1 MTAAPDGP
9 LTAHGGPPAAHGG
22 PPAAH
27 DGPPAAHAGPL
38 TAHDGLPAAHA
49 GSPAA
54 HAGSLTARDRPGPVP
69 RTAPETALSV
79 RQVLT
84 LERVLA
90 GEPEVVAGAD
100 RLDRPVRWVHVAEAA
115 DVGVMLSGGE
125 MVLTTGVLLAGD
137 EEKQAEY
144 IRSLHRADAAAVV
157 LGLGRAF
164 PAPPDVM
171 RRAAERCGLPLVVL
185 HRPFPFAELTEEVQ
199 SRLVRQKFASVSLSE
214 AVRTA
219 LTALITAGAPLQ
231 ALLDEIA
238 RHSAC
243 PVVVT
248 NLAHRVLAT
257 AGERSAVDDVLR
269 DWERIA
275 RQAGGSEG
283 DGWIRAGLGGRGEIW
298 GRLVLCG
305 HRGDAATG
313 RLLADRAAEAL
324 VLHRML
330 GGHGGGT
337 WEEQSAQSLLTDLVG
352 EAVPARQLL
361 PRARAAGLP
370 VNRRTFV
377 PLVARGAEPAGLDRL
392 LRLLG
397 LPGLVAELSDGLTAI
412 LLSLPRDQDAD
423 ALTAHFAARL
433 HREAA
438 RPGPVAGPD
447 TGTGAPPPP
456 GHGPDPGAAR
466 ARAGGTSGRVRAVVA
481 AAAARTDW
489 DEVPAGLREARHVA
503 DAVADSATAR
513 DLPAVVRLGDV
524 HLRGLM
530 RLLRDDP
537 RVQSF
542 AERELDGLLC
552 EATATGT
559 AHDLLDV
566 LRTYLA
572 TGRNKSRT
580 ARLHHVS
587 RPALYR
593 RLEAIQGRLG
603 VDLDDFEQAASV
615 HIALLAHDAQQ
626 R

>member
-1 MTAAPDGP
+1 MT
-9 LTAHGGPPAAHGG
+9 TA
-22 PPAAH
+22 
-27 DGPPAAHAGPL
+27 
-38 TAHDGLPAAHA
+38 TAWEP
-49 GSPAA
+49 
-54 HAGSLTARDRPGPVP
+54 
-69 RTAPETALSV
+69 ALSV
-79 RQVLT
+79 RQVLA
-84 LERVLA
+84 LDRVLA
-90 GEPEVVAGAD
+90 GEPEVVAGAGH
-100 RLDRPVRWVHVAEAA
+100 LDRAVRWVHVAEAA

-125 MVLTTGVLLAGD
+125 MVLTTGVLLAGNPD
-137 EEKQAEY
+137 AQAEY
-144 IRSLHRADAAAVV
+144 IRSLHRAEAAAVV

-171 RRAAERCGLPLVVL
+171 RRAAERCGLPMVVL

-199 SRLVRQKFASVSLSE
+199 SRLVRSKFAAVSLSE
-214 AVRTA
+214 AVRTT
-219 LTALITAGAPLQ
+219 LTGLITSGAPLQ
-231 ALLDEIA
+231 RMLDEIA
-238 RHSAC
+238 GHAAC

-275 RQAGGSEG
+275 RQAGGTEG
-283 DGWIRAGLGGRGEIW
+283 DGWVRAELGGRGERW
-298 GRLVLCG
+298 GRIVLCG
-305 HRGDAATG
+305 YRGDAATG

-330 GGHGGGT
+330 GGSAHT
-337 WEEQSAQSLLTDLVG
+337 WEEESAQSLLIDLVSG
-352 EAVPARQLL
+352 VVPARQLL

-377 PLVARGAEPAGLDRL
+377 PLVVRDGDPAQLDRV

-397 LPGLVAELSDGLTAI
+397 LPGLVAELADGSTAV
-412 LLSLPRDQDAD
+412 LLSLARDQDAE
-423 ALTAHFAARL
+423 ALAAHFAVRL
-433 HREAA
+433 RHE
-438 RPGPVAGPD
+438 
-447 TGTGAPPPP
+447 
-456 GHGPDPGAAR
+456 
-466 ARAGGTSGRVRAVVA
+466 SGVRTTVA
-481 AAAARTDW
+481 AAPPRTAW
-489 DEVPAGLREARHVA
+489 DDVPGGLREALHVA
-503 DAVADSATAR
+503 EAAADT
-513 DLPAVVRLGDV
+513 PADQDQPVLVRLRDV
-524 HLRGLM
+524 HLRGLI

-537 RVQSF
+537 HVQSF

-552 EATATGT
+552 GADAEPE
-559 AHDLLDV
+559 LLPV

-580 ARLHHVS
+580 AQLHHVS

-593 RLEAIQGRLG
+593 RLEAIEGRLG

>member
-1 MTAAPDGP
+1 MTTTFGTLEP
-9 LTAHGGPPAAHGG
+9 
-22 PPAAH
+22 
-27 DGPPAAHAGPL
+27 
-38 TAHDGLPAAHA
+38 
-49 GSPAA
+49 
-54 HAGSLTARDRPGPVP
+54 
-69 RTAPETALSV
+69 ALSV
-79 RQVLT
+79 RQVLN

-90 GEPEVVAGAD
+90 GEPEVVAGAAQ
-100 RLDRPVRWVHVAEAA
+100 LDRPVRWVHVAEAP
-115 DVGVMLSGGE
+115 DVGVMLTGGE

-144 IRSLHRADAAAVV
+144 IRSLHRAEAAAVV

-171 RRAAERCGLPLVVL
+171 RRAAERCGLPMIVL

-199 SRLVRQKFASVSLSE
+199 ARLVRRKFAAVSLSE
-214 AVRTA
+214 SVRTA
-219 LTALITAGAPLQ
+219 LTGLITAGAPLQ
-231 ALLDEIA
+231 RLLDEIA
-238 RHSAC
+238 QHSAC

-257 AGERSAVDDVLR
+257 AGERPAVDDVLR

-283 DGWIRAGLGGRGEIW
+283 DGWIRAELAGRGERW
-298 GRLVLCG
+298 GQIMLCG
-305 HRGDAATG
+305 HRGDTATG

-330 GGHGGGT
+330 GGNSAHT
-337 WEEQSAQSLLTDLVG
+337 WEEQSAQSLLTDLVSG
-352 EAVPARQLL
+352 VVPARQLL

-377 PLVARGAEPAGLDRL
+377 PLVVRHGEPAQLDRV
-392 LRLLG
+392 LRMLG
-397 LPGLVAELSDGLTAI
+397 LSGLVAELADEATAV
-412 LLSLPRDQDAD
+412 LLSLARDQDAA

-433 HREAA
+433 RTE
-438 RPGPVAGPD
+438 
-447 TGTGAPPPP
+447 
-456 GHGPDPGAAR
+456 
-466 ARAGGTSGRVRAVVA
+466 SGSLKAVVA
-481 AAAARTDW
+481 AADPRIAW
-489 DEVPAGLREARHVA
+489 DDVPAGLREAQHVA
-503 DAVADSATAR
+503 DAVADSSAAL
-513 DLPAVVRLGDV
+513 DLPAVVRLRDV
-524 HLRGLM
+524 HLRGLI

-537 RVQSF
+537 HVQSF

-552 EATATGT
+552 AADE
-559 AHDLLDV
+559 DLLSV

-580 ARLHHVS
+580 AQLHHVS

-626 R
+626 G

>member
-1 MTAAPDGP
+1 MTTTLHIWERQEP
-9 LTAHGGPPAAHGG
+9 T
-22 PPAAH
+22 
-27 DGPPAAHAGPL
+27 
-38 TAHDGLPAAHA
+38 
-49 GSPAA
+49 
-54 HAGSLTARDRPGPVP
+54 
-69 RTAPETALSV
+69 LSV

-84 LERVLA
+84 MERVLA
-90 GEPEVVAGAD
+90 GEPEVVAGASQ
-100 RLDRPVRWVHVAEAA
+100 LDRPVRWVHVAEAP

-137 EEKQAEY
+137 EGAQAEY
-144 IRSLHRADAAAVV
+144 VQSLHRAEAAALV

-164 PAPPDVM
+164 PSPPDVM
-171 RRAAERCGLPLVVL
+171 RRAAERCGLPMVVL

-199 SRLVRQKFASVSLSE
+199 SRLVRRKFAAVSLSE
-214 AVRTA
+214 SVRTA
-219 LTALITAGAPLQ
+219 LTGLITAGAPLQ
-231 ALLDEIA
+231 RLLDEVA
-238 RHSAC
+238 QHSAC

-283 DGWIRAGLGGRGEIW
+283 DGWIRAELGGRGERW
-298 GRLVLCG
+298 GQIMLCG
-305 HRGDAATG
+305 HRGDTATG

-330 GGHGGGT
+330 GGTSAHT
-337 WEEQSAQSLLTDLVG
+337 WEEQSAQGLLTDLVSG
-352 EAVPARQLL
+352 VVPARQLL

-377 PLVARGAEPAGLDRL
+377 PLVVRDGETDRLDRV
-392 LRLLG
+392 LRMLG
-397 LPGLVAELSDGLTAI
+397 LSGLVAELADGATAV
-412 LLSLPRDQDAD
+412 LLSLARDQDAP

-433 HREAA
+433 RSESGS
-438 RPGPVAGPD
+438 PG
-447 TGTGAPPPP
+447 T
-456 GHGPDPGAAR
+456 
-466 ARAGGTSGRVRAVVA
+466 VVA
-481 AAAARTDW
+481 AADPRTAW
-489 DEVPAGLREARHVA
+489 DDVPAGLREAQHVA
-503 DAVADSATAR
+503 DAVADSSAAL
-513 DLPAVVRLGDV
+513 DLPAVVRLKDV
-524 HLRGLM
+524 HLRGLI

-537 RVQSF
+537 YVQAF

-552 EATATGT
+552 GAGE
-559 AHDLLDV
+559 DLLAV

-580 ARLHHVS
+580 AQLHHVS

-593 RLEAIQGRLG
+593 RLEAIQTRLG

-626 R
+626 A

>member
-1 MTAAPDGP
+1 MSTTLEP
-9 LTAHGGPPAAHGG
+9 LE
-22 PPAAH
+22 
-27 DGPPAAHAGPL
+27 PL
-38 TAHDGLPAAHA
+38 ESMEPT
-49 GSPAA
+49 
-54 HAGSLTARDRPGPVP
+54 
-69 RTAPETALSV
+69 LSV
-79 RQVLT
+79 RQVLM

-90 GEPEVVAGAD
+90 GEPEVVAGAGQ
-100 RLDRPVRWVHVAEAA
+100 LDRAVRWVHVAEAA

-137 EEKQAEY
+137 DDKQAEY
-144 IRSLHRADAAAVV
+144 IQSLHRAEAAAVV

-164 PAPPDVM
+164 PAPPDAM
-171 RRAAERCGLPLVVL
+171 RRAAERCGLPMVVL

-199 SRLVRQKFASVSLSE
+199 ARLVRRKFAAVSMSE

-219 LTALITAGAPLQ
+219 LTGLITAGAPLQ
-231 ALLDEIA
+231 HLLDEIA
-238 RHSAC
+238 HHSGC

-283 DGWIRAGLGGRGEIW
+283 DGWIRAELGGRGERW
-298 GRLVLCG
+298 GQIMLCG
-305 HRGDAATG
+305 YRGDTATG
-313 RLLADRAAEAL
+313 RLLADRAAESL

-330 GGHGGGT
+330 GGTSAHT
-337 WEEQSAQSLLTDLVG
+337 WEEQSAQSLLTDLVSG
-352 EAVPARQLL
+352 VVPARQLL

-377 PLVARGAEPAGLDRL
+377 PLVVRDGDPAELDRV

-397 LPGLVAELSDGLTAI
+397 LPGIVAELADGATAV
-412 LLSLPRDQDAD
+412 LLSLARDQDATV
-423 ALTAHFAARL
+423 LTANFAARL
-433 HREAA
+433 
-438 RPGPVAGPD
+438 AG
-447 TGTGAPPPP
+447 T
-456 GHGPDPGAAR
+456 
-466 ARAGGTSGRVRAVVA
+466 VVA
-481 AAAARTDW
+481 AADPRTAW
-489 DEVPAGLREARHVA
+489 DDVPAGMREARHVA
-503 DAVADSATAR
+503 GAVASGAL
-513 DLPAVVRLGDV
+513 DLPAVVRLKDV
-524 HLRGLM
+524 HLRGLI

-537 RVQSF
+537 HVQSF

-552 EATATGT
+552 DSGSGSAD
-559 AHDLLDV
+559 DLLAV

-580 ARLHHVS
+580 AQLHHVS

-626 R
+626 S

>member
-1 MTAAPDGP
+1 MT
-9 LTAHGGPPAAHGG
+9 TALEP
-22 PPAAH
+22 
-27 DGPPAAHAGPL
+27 
-38 TAHDGLPAAHA
+38 
-49 GSPAA
+49 
-54 HAGSLTARDRPGPVP
+54 
-69 RTAPETALSV
+69 ALSV
-79 RQVLT
+79 RQVLA

-90 GEPEVVAGAD
+90 GEPEVVAGASQ
-100 RLDRPVRWVHVAEAA
+100 LDRPVRWVHVAEAA

-137 EEKQAEY
+137 PEAQAEY
-144 IRSLHRADAAAVV
+144 IRSLHRAEASAVV

-164 PAPPDVM
+164 PTPPEVM
-171 RRAAERCGLPLVVL
+171 RRAAERCGLPMVVL

-199 SRLVRQKFASVSLSE
+199 SRLVRRKFAAVSLSE
-214 AVRTA
+214 SVRTA
-219 LTALITAGAPLQ
+219 LTGLITAGAPLQ
-231 ALLDEIA
+231 RMLDEIA
-238 RHSAC
+238 SHSAC

-283 DGWIRAGLGGRGEIW
+283 DGWVRAELGGRGERW
-298 GRLVLCG
+298 GRIVLCG
-305 HRGDAATG
+305 YRGDAATG
-313 RLLADRAAEAL
+313 RLLADRGAEAL

-330 GGHGGGT
+330 GGTVHS
-337 WEEQSAQSLLTDLVG
+337 WEEQSAESLLTDLVSG
-352 EAVPARQLL
+352 VVPARQLL

-377 PLVARGAEPAGLDRL
+377 PLVVRDTEAAQLDRV

-397 LPGLVAELSDGLTAI
+397 LPGLVAELADGVVAV
-412 LLSLPRDQDAD
+412 LLSLARDQDAE
-423 ALTAHFAARL
+423 ALAAHFATRL
-433 HREAA
+433 RTESGVGSA
-438 RPGPVAGPD
+438 D
-447 TGTGAPPPP
+447 
-456 GHGPDPGAAR
+456 
-466 ARAGGTSGRVRAVVA
+466 GGKAVVVA
-481 AAAARTDW
+481 AADARTGW
-489 DEVPAGLREARHVA
+489 DDVPAGLREARHVA
-503 DAVADSATAR
+503 DAVAESPAGL
-513 DLPAVVRLGDV
+513 DLPVVVRLRDV
-524 HLRGLM
+524 HLRGLV

-537 RVQSF
+537 HVQSF

-552 EATATGT
+552 GADAESE
-559 AHDLLDV
+559 LLPV

-580 ARLHHVS
+580 AQLHHVS

-593 RLEAIQGRLG
+593 RLEAIEARLR

-626 R
+626 G

>member
-1 MTAAPDGP
+1 MTTTFGTLEP
-9 LTAHGGPPAAHGG
+9 
-22 PPAAH
+22 
-27 DGPPAAHAGPL
+27 
-38 TAHDGLPAAHA
+38 
-49 GSPAA
+49 
-54 HAGSLTARDRPGPVP
+54 
-69 RTAPETALSV
+69 ALSV

-90 GEPEVVAGAD
+90 GEPEVVAGAAQ
-100 RLDRPVRWVHVAEAA
+100 LDRPVRWVHVAEAP

-144 IRSLHRADAAAVV
+144 IQSLHRAEAAAVV

-164 PAPPDVM
+164 PAPPEVM
-171 RRAAERCGLPLVVL
+171 RRAAERCGLPMVVL

-199 SRLVRQKFASVSLSE
+199 ARLVRRKFAAVSLSE
-214 AVRTA
+214 SVRTA
-219 LTALITAGAPLQ
+219 LTGLITAGAPLQ
-231 ALLDEIA
+231 RLLDEIA
-238 RHSAC
+238 QHSAC

-257 AGERSAVDDVLR
+257 AGERPAVDDVLR

-283 DGWIRAGLGGRGEIW
+283 DGWIRAELAGRGERW
-298 GRLVLCG
+298 GQIMLCG
-305 HRGDAATG
+305 YRGDTATG
-313 RLLADRAAEAL
+313 RLLADRAAESL

-330 GGHGGGT
+330 GGNSAHT
-337 WEEQSAQSLLTDLVG
+337 WEEQSAQSLLTDLVSG
-352 EAVPARQLL
+352 VVPARQLL

-377 PLVARGAEPAGLDRL
+377 PLVVRDGDPAQLDRV
-392 LRLLG
+392 LRMLG
-397 LPGLVAELSDGLTAI
+397 LSGLVAELADAATAV
-412 LLSLPRDQDAD
+412 LLSLARDQDAA
-423 ALTAHFAARL
+423 ALTAHFATRL
-433 HREAA
+433 RTE
-438 RPGPVAGPD
+438 
-447 TGTGAPPPP
+447 
-456 GHGPDPGAAR
+456 
-466 ARAGGTSGRVRAVVA
+466 SGSLKAVVA
-481 AAAARTDW
+481 AADPRTAW
-489 DEVPAGLREARHVA
+489 DDVPAGLREAQHVA
-503 DAVADSATAR
+503 DAVADSSAAL
-513 DLPAVVRLGDV
+513 DLPAVVRLRDV
-524 HLRGLM
+524 HLRGLI

-537 RVQSF
+537 HVQSF

-552 EATATGT
+552 SADE
-559 AHDLLDV
+559 DLLAV

-580 ARLHHVS
+580 AQLHHVS

-626 R
+626 G

>member
-1 MTAAPDGP
+1 MTTTFGTLEP
-9 LTAHGGPPAAHGG
+9 
-22 PPAAH
+22 
-27 DGPPAAHAGPL
+27 
-38 TAHDGLPAAHA
+38 
-49 GSPAA
+49 
-54 HAGSLTARDRPGPVP
+54 
-69 RTAPETALSV
+69 ALSV

-90 GEPEVVAGAD
+90 GEPEVVAGAAQ
-100 RLDRPVRWVHVAEAA
+100 LDRPVRWVHVAEAP
-115 DVGVMLSGGE
+115 DVGVMLTGGE

-144 IRSLHRADAAAVV
+144 IRSLHRAEAAAVV

-164 PAPPDVM
+164 PSPPEVM
-171 RRAAERCGLPLVVL
+171 RRAAERCGLPMVVL

-199 SRLVRQKFASVSLSE
+199 SRLVRRKFAAVSLSE
-214 AVRTA
+214 SVRTA
-219 LTALITAGAPLQ
+219 LTGLITAGAPLQ
-231 ALLDEIA
+231 RLLDEIA
-238 RHSAC
+238 QHSAC

-257 AGERSAVDDVLR
+257 AGERPAVDDVLR

-283 DGWIRAGLGGRGEIW
+283 DGWIRAELGGRGERW
-298 GRLVLCG
+298 GQIMLCG
-305 HRGDAATG
+305 YRGDTATG
-313 RLLADRAAEAL
+313 RLLADRAAESL

-330 GGHGGGT
+330 GGNSAHT
-337 WEEQSAQSLLTDLVG
+337 WEEQSAQSLLTDLVSG
-352 EAVPARQLL
+352 VVPARQLL

-377 PLVARGAEPAGLDRL
+377 PLVVRDGEPAQLDRV
-392 LRLLG
+392 LRMLG
-397 LPGLVAELSDGLTAI
+397 LSGLVAELADEATAV
-412 LLSLPRDQDAD
+412 LLSLARDQDAE
-423 ALTAHFAARL
+423 ALTTHFAARL
-433 HREAA
+433 RTE
-438 RPGPVAGPD
+438 
-447 TGTGAPPPP
+447 
-456 GHGPDPGAAR
+456 
-466 ARAGGTSGRVRAVVA
+466 SGSTKTVVA
-481 AAAARTDW
+481 AADPRTAW
-489 DEVPAGLREARHVA
+489 DDVPAGLREAQHVA
-503 DAVADSATAR
+503 DAVADSTAVL
-513 DLPAVVRLGDV
+513 DLPAVVHLRDV
-524 HLRGLM
+524 HLRGLI

-537 RVQSF
+537 HVQSF

-552 EATATGT
+552 SADD
-559 AHDLLDV
+559 DLLSV

-580 ARLHHVS
+580 AQLHHVS

-626 R
+626 G

>member
-1 MTAAPDGP
+1 MT
-9 LTAHGGPPAAHGG
+9 TALEP
-22 PPAAH
+22 
-27 DGPPAAHAGPL
+27 
-38 TAHDGLPAAHA
+38 
-49 GSPAA
+49 
-54 HAGSLTARDRPGPVP
+54 
-69 RTAPETALSV
+69 ALSV
-79 RQVLT
+79 RQVLA

-90 GEPEVVAGAD
+90 GEPEVVAGASQ
-100 RLDRPVRWVHVAEAA
+100 LDRPVRWVHVAEAA

-137 EEKQAEY
+137 PEAQAEY
-144 IRSLHRADAAAVV
+144 IRSLHRAEASAVV

-164 PAPPDVM
+164 PTPPEVM
-171 RRAAERCGLPLVVL
+171 RRAAERCGLPMVVL

-199 SRLVRQKFASVSLSE
+199 SRLVRRKFAAVSLSE
-214 AVRTA
+214 SVRTA
-219 LTALITAGAPLQ
+219 LTGLITAGAPLQ
-231 ALLDEIA
+231 RMLDEIA
-238 RHSAC
+238 SHSAC

-283 DGWIRAGLGGRGEIW
+283 DGWVRAELGGRGERW
-298 GRLVLCG
+298 GRIVLCG
-305 HRGDAATG
+305 YRGDAATG
-313 RLLADRAAEAL
+313 RLLADRGAEAL

-330 GGHGGGT
+330 GGTVHS
-337 WEEQSAQSLLTDLVG
+337 WEEQSAESLLTDLVSG
-352 EAVPARQLL
+352 VVPARQLL

-377 PLVARGAEPAGLDRL
+377 PLVVRDTEAAQLDRV

-397 LPGLVAELSDGLTAI
+397 LPGLVAELADGVIAV
-412 LLSLPRDQDAD
+412 LLSLARDQDAE
-423 ALTAHFAARL
+423 ALAAHFATRL
-433 HREAA
+433 RTES
-438 RPGPVAGPD
+438 
-447 TGTGAPPPP
+447 GA
-456 GHGPDPGAAR
+456 GAAD
-466 ARAGGTSGRVRAVVA
+466 GGKAVVVA
-481 AAAARTDW
+481 AADARTGW
-489 DEVPAGLREARHVA
+489 DDVPAGLREARHVA
-503 DAVADSATAR
+503 DAVAESPAGL
-513 DLPAVVRLGDV
+513 DLPVVVRLRDV
-524 HLRGLM
+524 HLRGLV

-537 RVQSF
+537 HVQSF

-552 EATATGT
+552 GADAESE
-559 AHDLLDV
+559 LLPV

-580 ARLHHVS
+580 AQLHHVS

-593 RLEAIQGRLG
+593 RLEAIEARLR

-626 R
+626 G

>member
-1 MTAAPDGP
+1 MTIALGTGEAA
-9 LTAHGGPPAAHGG
+9 
-22 PPAAH
+22 
-27 DGPPAAHAGPL
+27 
-38 TAHDGLPAAHA
+38 
-49 GSPAA
+49 
-54 HAGSLTARDRPGPVP
+54 
-69 RTAPETALSV
+69 ALSV
-79 RQVLT
+79 RQVLR

-100 RLDRPVRWVHVAEAA
+100 ALDRAVRWVHVAEAA

-137 EEKQAEY
+137 ESKQAEY
-144 IRSLHRADAAAVV
+144 IRSLHRAEAAAVV

-164 PAPPDVM
+164 PAPPEVM

-199 SRLVRQKFASVSLSE
+199 SRLVRRKYAAVSLSE

-219 LTALITAGAPLQ
+219 LTGLITAGAPLQ
-231 ALLDEIA
+231 RLLDEVA
-238 RHSAC
+238 QHSGC

-275 RQAGGSEG
+275 RQAGGREG
-283 DGWIRAGLGGRGEIW
+283 DGWIRAELGGRGERW
-298 GRLVLCG
+298 GRIVLCG
-305 HRGDAATG
+305 YRGDTATG

-330 GGHGGGT
+330 GGSAHS
-337 WEEQSAQSLLTDLVG
+337 WEEESAQGLLTDLVSG
-352 EAVPARQLL
+352 VVPARQLL

-377 PLVARGAEPAGLDRL
+377 PLVVRDGDAGQLDRV

-397 LPGLVAELSDGLTAI
+397 LPGLVAELADGATAV
-412 LLSLPRDQDAD
+412 LLSLARDQDAD
-423 ALTAHFAARL
+423 ALAAHFAVRL
-433 HREAA
+433 RSES
-438 RPGPVAGPD
+438 
-447 TGTGAPPPP
+447 GA
-456 GHGPDPGAAR
+456 D
-466 ARAGGTSGRVRAVVA
+466 RVVVA
-481 AAAARTDW
+481 AAGGRTGW
-489 DEVPAGLREARHVA
+489 DDVPAGLREARHVA
-503 DAVADSATAR
+503 DAVGGSSAALE
-513 DLPAVVRLGDV
+513 LPVVVRLRDV
-524 HLRGLM
+524 HLRGLV
-530 RLLRDDP
+530 RLLRDHP
-537 RVQSF
+537 QVQAF

-552 EATATGT
+552 GGEG
-559 AHDLLDV
+559 DLLPV

-593 RLEAIQGRLG
+593 RLEAIQTRLG

-626 R
+626 G

>member
-1 MTAAPDGP
+1 MT
-9 LTAHGGPPAAHGG
+9 TASDIPPTSVH
-22 PPAAH
+22 
-27 DGPPAAHAGPL
+27 
-38 TAHDGLPAAHA
+38 
-49 GSPAA
+49 
-54 HAGSLTARDRPGPVP
+54 
-69 RTAPETALSV
+69 APESVLSV
-79 RQVLT
+79 RRVLA

-90 GEPEVVAGAD
+90 GQPEVVAGAGH
-100 RLDRPVRWVHVAEAA
+100 LDRPVRWVHVAEAA

-137 EEKQAEY
+137 EDKQAEY
-144 IRSLHRADAAAVV
+144 IRSLHRAEAAAVV

-164 PAPPDVM
+164 PAPPEVM
-171 RRAAERCGLPLVVL
+171 RRAAERCGLPFVVL

-199 SRLVRQKFASVSLSE
+199 SRLVRRKFAAVSLSE

-238 RHSAC
+238 QHTAC

-257 AGERSAVDDVLR
+257 AGERPAVDDVLR
-269 DWERIA
+269 DWQRIA
-275 RQAGGSEG
+275 RQAWGHHPGRSGTGGGSEG
-283 DGWIRAGLGGRGEIW
+283 DGWIRAELGGRGEQW

-305 HRGDAATG
+305 YRGDTTTG

-330 GGHGGGT
+330 GGNAGRS
-337 WEEQSAQSLLTDLVG
+337 WEEQSARGLLTDLAG
-352 EAVPARQLL
+352 GAVPARQLL

-377 PLVARGAEPAGLDRL
+377 PLVVPDGEPAALDRL

-397 LPGLVAELSDGLTAI
+397 LAGLVAELAEGATAV
-412 LLSLPRDQDAD
+412 LLSLARDQDAD
-423 ALTAHFAARL
+423 ALTARFADRL
-433 HREAA
+433 RAES
-438 RPGPVAGPD
+438 
-447 TGTGAPPPP
+447 
-456 GHGPDPGAAR
+456 PGAR
-466 ARAGGTSGRVRAVVA
+466 TVVA
-481 AAAARTDW
+481 AAEARTSWED
-489 DEVPAGLREARHVA
+489 VPAGLREARHVA
-503 DAVADSATAR
+503 DAVAGSAAAL
-513 DLPAVVRLGDV
+513 DLPPVVRLQDV
-524 HLRGLM
+524 HLRGLV

-537 RVQSF
+537 HVQSF
-542 AERELDGLLC
+542 AERELDGLLGAAD
-552 EATATGT
+552 E
-559 AHDLLDV
+559 DLLSV

-580 ARLHHVS
+580 AQLHHVS

-593 RLEAIQGRLG
+593 RLEQIQTRLG

-626 R
+626 P

>member
-1 MTAAPDGP
+1 MTTTSDIWEP
-9 LTAHGGPPAAHGG
+9 LEP
-22 PPAAH
+22 
-27 DGPPAAHAGPL
+27 
-38 TAHDGLPAAHA
+38 
-49 GSPAA
+49 
-54 HAGSLTARDRPGPVP
+54 
-69 RTAPETALSV
+69 ALSV

-90 GEPEVVAGAD
+90 GEPEVVAGAGQ
-100 RLDRPVRWVHVAEAA
+100 LDRPVRWVHVAEAT

-144 IRSLHRADAAAVV
+144 IRSLHRAEASAVV

-164 PAPPDVM
+164 TDPPDVM

-185 HRPFPFAELTEEVQ
+185 HRPFPFAQLTEEVQ
-199 SRLVRQKFASVSLSE
+199 ARLVRRKFAAVSLSE
-214 AVRTA
+214 AVRTE

-231 ALLDEIA
+231 RLLDEVA

-243 PVVVT
+243 PVVVA

-257 AGERSAVDDVLR
+257 AGERPAVDDVLR

-275 RQAGGSEG
+275 RQAGAAVG
-283 DGWIRAGLGGRGEIW
+283 DGWVRAELGGRGERW
-298 GRLVLCG
+298 GRIVLCG
-305 HRGDAATG
+305 YRGDRAAG

-330 GGHGGGT
+330 GGNAACT
-337 WEEQSAQSLLTDLVG
+337 WEEQSAQSLLTDLASG
-352 EAVPARQLL
+352 IVPARQLL

-377 PLVARGAEPAGLDRL
+377 PLVVRDRQPAQLDRV

-397 LPGLVAELSDGLTAI
+397 LSGLVAELADGATAV
-412 LLSLPRDQDAD
+412 LLSLARDQDAE
-423 ALTAHFAARL
+423 ALTAHFATRL
-433 HREAA
+433 RSG
-438 RPGPVAGPD
+438 PG
-447 TGTGAPPPP
+447 T
-456 GHGPDPGAAR
+456 
-466 ARAGGTSGRVRAVVA
+466 VVA
-481 AAAARTDW
+481 AADARTAW
-489 DEVPAGLREARHVA
+489 DDVPAGLREAQHVA
-503 DAVADSATAR
+503 DAVADSAHALE
-513 DLPAVVRLGDV
+513 LPAVVRLRDV
-524 HLRGLM
+524 HLRGLV

-537 RVQSF
+537 YVQSF
-542 AERELDGLLC
+542 AERELDGLLDGRD
-552 EATATGT
+552 EETG
-559 AHDLLDV
+559 ALLAV

-580 ARLHHVS
+580 AQLHHVS

-593 RLEAIQGRLG
+593 RLEAIQLRLG

-626 R
+626 G

>member
-1 MTAAPDGP
+1 MTTIFGTLEP
-9 LTAHGGPPAAHGG
+9 
-22 PPAAH
+22 
-27 DGPPAAHAGPL
+27 
-38 TAHDGLPAAHA
+38 
-49 GSPAA
+49 
-54 HAGSLTARDRPGPVP
+54 
-69 RTAPETALSV
+69 ALSV

-90 GEPEVVAGAD
+90 GEPEVVAGAAQ
-100 RLDRPVRWVHVAEAA
+100 LDRPVRWVHVAEAP

-144 IRSLHRADAAAVV
+144 IRSLHRAEAAAVV

-164 PAPPDVM
+164 PSPPDVM
-171 RRAAERCGLPLVVL
+171 RRAAERCGLPMIVL

-199 SRLVRQKFASVSLSE
+199 ARLVRRKFAAVSLSE
-214 AVRTA
+214 SVRTA
-219 LTALITAGAPLQ
+219 LTGLITAGAPLQ
-231 ALLDEIA
+231 RLLDEIA
-238 RHSAC
+238 QHSAC

-257 AGERSAVDDVLR
+257 AGERPAVDDVLR

-283 DGWIRAGLGGRGEIW
+283 DGWIRAELGGRGERW
-298 GRLVLCG
+298 GQIMLCG
-305 HRGDAATG
+305 YRGDTATG

-330 GGHGGGT
+330 GGTSAHT
-337 WEEQSAQSLLTDLVG
+337 WEEQSAQSLLTDLVSG
-352 EAVPARQLL
+352 VVPARQLL

-377 PLVARGAEPAGLDRL
+377 PLVVRDGDLAQLDRV
-392 LRLLG
+392 LRMLG
-397 LPGLVAELSDGLTAI
+397 LSGLVAELADEATAV
-412 LLSLPRDQDAD
+412 LLSLARDQDAA

-433 HREAA
+433 RTE
-438 RPGPVAGPD
+438 
-447 TGTGAPPPP
+447 
-456 GHGPDPGAAR
+456 
-466 ARAGGTSGRVRAVVA
+466 SGSTKTVVA
-481 AAAARTDW
+481 AADPRTAW
-489 DEVPAGLREARHVA
+489 DDVPAGLREAQHVA
-503 DAVADSATAR
+503 DAVADSSAAL
-513 DLPAVVRLGDV
+513 DLPAVVRLKDV
-524 HLRGLM
+524 HLRGLI

-537 RVQSF
+537 YVQSF

-552 EATATGT
+552 SADE
-559 AHDLLDV
+559 DLLSV

-580 ARLHHVS
+580 AQLHHVS

-626 R
+626 G

>member
-1 MTAAPDGP
+1 MAT
-9 LTAHGGPPAAHGG
+9 TF
-22 PPAAH
+22 
-27 DGPPAAHAGPL
+27 
-38 TAHDGLPAAHA
+38 
-49 GSPAA
+49 
-54 HAGSLTARDRPGPVP
+54 
-69 RTAPETALSV
+69 ETLQTLEPALSV
-79 RQVLT
+79 RQVLH

-90 GEPEVVAGAD
+90 GEPEVVAGAAQ
-100 RLDRPVRWVHVAEAA
+100 LDRPVRWVHVAEAP

-137 EEKQAEY
+137 EGKQAEY
-144 IRSLHRADAAAVV
+144 IQSLHRAEAAAVV

-171 RRAAERCGLPLVVL
+171 RRVAERCGLPLVVL

-199 SRLVRQKFASVSLSE
+199 SRLVRRKFAAVSLSE

-219 LTALITAGAPLQ
+219 LTGLITAGAPLQ
-231 ALLDEIA
+231 RLLDEVA
-238 RHSAC
+238 QHSGC

-275 RQAGGSEG
+275 RQAGGG
-283 DGWIRAGLGGRGEIW
+283 PGGGWIRADLGGRGERW
-298 GRLVLCG
+298 GWIVLCG
-305 HRGDAATG
+305 HRGDTATG

-330 GGHGGGT
+330 GGAAAAHT
-337 WEEQSAQSLLTDLVG
+337 WEEQSAQSLLTDLVSG
-352 EAVPARQLL
+352 VVPARQLL

-377 PLVARGAEPAGLDRL
+377 PLVVRDAEPAGLDRMI
-392 LRLLG
+392 RLLG
-397 LPGLVAELSDGLTAI
+397 LPGLVAELADGATAV
-412 LLSLPRDQDAD
+412 LLSLARDQDAE
-423 ALTAHFAARL
+423 ALAAHFATRLRTESGQAR
-433 HREAA
+433 
-438 RPGPVAGPD
+438 
-447 TGTGAPPPP
+447 T
-456 GHGPDPGAAR
+456 
-466 ARAGGTSGRVRAVVA
+466 VVA
-481 AAAARTDW
+481 AADPRTAW
-489 DEVPAGLREARHVA
+489 DDVPAGLREAQHVA
-503 DAVADSATAR
+503 DAVADSSAALA
-513 DLPAVVRLGDV
+513 LPAVVRLRDV
-524 HLRGLM
+524 HLRGLI

-537 RVQSF
+537 HVQSF

-552 EATATGT
+552 GAGE
-559 AHDLLDV
+559 DLLNV

-580 ARLHHVS
+580 AQLHHVS

-626 R
+626 G

>member
-1 MTAAPDGP
+1 MT
-9 LTAHGGPPAAHGG
+9 TA
-22 PPAAH
+22 
-27 DGPPAAHAGPL
+27 
-38 TAHDGLPAAHA
+38 TALEP
-49 GSPAA
+49 
-54 HAGSLTARDRPGPVP
+54 
-69 RTAPETALSV
+69 ALSV
-79 RQVLT
+79 RQVLA
-84 LERVLA
+84 LDRVLA
-90 GEPEVVAGAD
+90 GEPEVVAGAGH
-100 RLDRPVRWVHVAEAA
+100 LDRSVRWVHVAEAA

-137 EEKQAEY
+137 PDAQAEY
-144 IRSLHRADAAAVV
+144 IRSLHRAEAAAVV

-164 PAPPDVM
+164 PTPPDVM
-171 RRAAERCGLPLVVL
+171 RRAAERCGLPMVVL

-199 SRLVRQKFASVSLSE
+199 SRLVRSKFAAVSLSE

-219 LTALITAGAPLQ
+219 LTGLITTGAPLQ
-231 ALLDEIA
+231 RMLDEIA
-238 RHSAC
+238 VHAAC

-283 DGWIRAGLGGRGEIW
+283 DGWIRAELGGRGERW
-298 GRLVLCG
+298 GRIVLCG
-305 HRGDAATG
+305 YRGDAATG

-330 GGHGGGT
+330 GGSVHT
-337 WEEQSAQSLLTDLVG
+337 WEEESAQSLLTDLVSG
-352 EAVPARQLL
+352 VVPARQLL

-370 VNRRTFV
+370 VNRRAFV
-377 PLVARGAEPAGLDRL
+377 PLVVRDGDPGQLDRV

-397 LPGLVAELSDGLTAI
+397 LPGLVAELADGATAV
-412 LLSLPRDQDAD
+412 LLSLARDQDAE
-423 ALTAHFAARL
+423 ALAAHFALRL
-433 HREAA
+433 RHE
-438 RPGPVAGPD
+438 
-447 TGTGAPPPP
+447 TGIRT
-456 GHGPDPGAAR
+456 
-466 ARAGGTSGRVRAVVA
+466 TVA
-481 AAAARTDW
+481 AAASRTAW
-489 DEVPAGLREARHVA
+489 DDVPGGLREALHVA
-503 DAVADSATAR
+503 EAAADAPADQ
-513 DLPAVVRLGDV
+513 DQPVLVRLRDV
-524 HLRGLM
+524 HLRGLI

-537 RVQSF
+537 NVQSF

-552 EATATGT
+552 GADAESE
-559 AHDLLDV
+559 LLPV

-580 ARLHHVS
+580 AQLHHVS

-593 RLEAIQGRLG
+593 RLEAIEARLG

>member
-1 MTAAPDGP
+1 MTTTFGTLEP
-9 LTAHGGPPAAHGG
+9 
-22 PPAAH
+22 
-27 DGPPAAHAGPL
+27 
-38 TAHDGLPAAHA
+38 
-49 GSPAA
+49 
-54 HAGSLTARDRPGPVP
+54 
-69 RTAPETALSV
+69 ALSV

-90 GEPEVVAGAD
+90 GEPEVVAGAAQ
-100 RLDRPVRWVHVAEAA
+100 LDRPVRWVHVAEAP

-137 EEKQAEY
+137 EEKQTEY
-144 IRSLHRADAAAVV
+144 IRSLHRAEAAAVV

-164 PAPPDVM
+164 PSPPDVM
-171 RRAAERCGLPLVVL
+171 RRAAERCGLPMIVL

-199 SRLVRQKFASVSLSE
+199 ARLVRRKFAAVSLSE
-214 AVRTA
+214 SVRTA
-219 LTALITAGAPLQ
+219 LTGLITAGAPLQ
-231 ALLDEIA
+231 RLLDEIA
-238 RHSAC
+238 QHSAC

-257 AGERSAVDDVLR
+257 AGERPAVDDVLR

-283 DGWIRAGLGGRGEIW
+283 DGWIRAELGGRGERW
-298 GRLVLCG
+298 GQIMLCG
-305 HRGDAATG
+305 HRGDTATG

-330 GGHGGGT
+330 GGASAHT
-337 WEEQSAQSLLTDLVG
+337 WEEQSAQSLLTDLVSG
-352 EAVPARQLL
+352 VVPARQLL

-377 PLVARGAEPAGLDRL
+377 PLVVRHGDPAQLDRV
-392 LRLLG
+392 LRMLG
-397 LPGLVAELSDGLTAI
+397 LSGLVAELADEATAV
-412 LLSLPRDQDAD
+412 LLSLARDQDAGV
-423 ALTAHFAARL
+423 LTAHFATRL
-433 HREAA
+433 RTE
-438 RPGPVAGPD
+438 
-447 TGTGAPPPP
+447 
-456 GHGPDPGAAR
+456 
-466 ARAGGTSGRVRAVVA
+466 SGSTKTVVA
-481 AAAARTDW
+481 AADPRTAW
-489 DEVPAGLREARHVA
+489 DDVPAGLREAQHVA
-503 DAVADSATAR
+503 DAVADSSAAL
-513 DLPAVVRLGDV
+513 DLPAVVRLKDV
-524 HLRGLM
+524 HLRGLI

-537 RVQSF
+537 YVQSF

-552 EATATGT
+552 AADE
-559 AHDLLDV
+559 DLLSV

-580 ARLHHVS
+580 AQLHHVS

-626 R
+626 G

>member
-1 MTAAPDGP
+1 MTTTSEP
-9 LTAHGGPPAAHGG
+9 LEP
-22 PPAAH
+22 
-27 DGPPAAHAGPL
+27 
-38 TAHDGLPAAHA
+38 
-49 GSPAA
+49 
-54 HAGSLTARDRPGPVP
+54 
-69 RTAPETALSV
+69 ALSV

-90 GEPEVVAGAD
+90 GEPEVVAGAGQ
-100 RLDRPVRWVHVAEAA
+100 LDRPVRWVHVAEAP

-137 EEKQAEY
+137 EDKQAEY
-144 IRSLHRADAAAVV
+144 IRSLHRAEAAAVV

-171 RRAAERCGLPLVVL
+171 RRAAERCGLPMVVL

-199 SRLVRQKFASVSLSE
+199 SRLVRRKFAAVSLSE
-214 AVRTA
+214 SVRTA
-219 LTALITAGAPLQ
+219 LTGLITAGAPLQ
-231 ALLDEIA
+231 RLLDEVA
-238 RHSAC
+238 SHSAC
-243 PVVVT
+243 PVIVT

-257 AGERSAVDDVLR
+257 AGERPAVDDVLR

-283 DGWIRAGLGGRGEIW
+283 GGWIRAELGGRGERW
-298 GRLVLCG
+298 GEIMLCG
-305 HRGDAATG
+305 YRGDTATG

-330 GGHGGGT
+330 GGNSAHT
-337 WEEQSAQSLLTDLVG
+337 WEEQSAQSLLTDLVSG
-352 EAVPARQLL
+352 VVPARQLL

-377 PLVARGAEPAGLDRL
+377 PLVVRDGEADRL
-392 LRLLG
+392 ERVLRMLG
-397 LPGLVAELSDGLTAI
+397 LSGIVAELADGATAV
-412 LLSLPRDQDAD
+412 LLSLARDQDA
-423 ALTAHFAARL
+423 AVLTANFA
-433 HREAA
+433 
-438 RPGPVAGPD
+438 
-447 TGTGAPPPP
+447 
-456 GHGPDPGAAR
+456 
-466 ARAGGTSGRVRAVVA
+466 GRVRSESGAERTVVA
-481 AAAARTDW
+481 AADARTAW
-489 DEVPAGLREARHVA
+489 DDVPAGLREAQHVA
-503 DAVADSATAR
+503 DAVADSSAAL
-513 DLPAVVRLGDV
+513 DLPAVVRLRDV
-524 HLRGLM
+524 HLRGLI

-537 RVQSF
+537 HVQSF

-552 EATATGT
+552 AADE
-559 AHDLLDV
+559 DMLSV

-580 ARLHHVS
+580 AQLHHVS

-593 RLEAIQGRLG
+593 RLEAIQTRLG

-626 R
+626 S

>member
-1 MTAAPDGP
+1 MVTTLEP
-9 LTAHGGPPAAHGG
+9 T
-22 PPAAH
+22 
-27 DGPPAAHAGPL
+27 
-38 TAHDGLPAAHA
+38 
-49 GSPAA
+49 
-54 HAGSLTARDRPGPVP
+54 
-69 RTAPETALSV
+69 LSV

-90 GEPEVVAGAD
+90 GEPEVVAGASQ
-100 RLDRPVRWVHVAEAA
+100 LDRAVRWVHVAEAP
-115 DVGVMLSGGE
+115 DVGVMLTGGE

-137 EEKQAEY
+137 EGKQAEY
-144 IRSLHRADAAAVV
+144 IQSLHRAEAAAVV

-171 RRAAERCGLPLVVL
+171 RRAAERCGLPMVVL

-199 SRLVRQKFASVSLSE
+199 ARLVRRKFAAVSLSE
-214 AVRTA
+214 SVRTA
-219 LTALITAGAPLQ
+219 LTGLITAGAPLQ
-231 ALLDEIA
+231 RLLDEIA
-238 RHSAC
+238 HHSGC

-283 DGWIRAGLGGRGEIW
+283 DGWIRAELGGRGERW
-298 GRLVLCG
+298 GQIMLCG
-305 HRGDAATG
+305 YRGDTATG

-330 GGHGGGT
+330 GGNSAHT
-337 WEEQSAQSLLTDLVG
+337 WEEQSAQSLLTDLASGV
-352 EAVPARQLL
+352 VPARQLL

-377 PLVARGAEPAGLDRL
+377 PLVVRDGDPAELDRV

-397 LPGLVAELSDGLTAI
+397 LPGIVAELADGATAV
-412 LLSLPRDQDAD
+412 LLSLARDQDA
-423 ALTAHFAARL
+423 AVLTANFAARL
-433 HREAA
+433 
-438 RPGPVAGPD
+438 
-447 TGTGAPPPP
+447 
-456 GHGPDPGAAR
+456 
-466 ARAGGTSGRVRAVVA
+466 GRTVVA
-481 AAAARTDW
+481 AADPRTAW
-489 DEVPAGLREARHVA
+489 DDVPAGMREARHVA
-503 DAVADSATAR
+503 DAVADSAPVL
-513 DLPAVVRLGDV
+513 DLPPVVRLRDV
-524 HLRGLM
+524 HLRGLI

-537 RVQSF
+537 HVQSF

-552 EATATGT
+552 AAGD
-559 AHDLLDV
+559 DLLAV

-580 ARLHHVS
+580 AQLHHVS

-593 RLEAIQGRLG
+593 RLEAIQTRLG

-626 R
+626 S

>member
-1 MTAAPDGP
+1 MASDTD
-9 LTAHGGPPAAHGG
+9 LCHPARQR
-22 PPAAH
+22 
-27 DGPPAAHAGPL
+27 
-38 TAHDGLPAAHA
+38 
-49 GSPAA
+49 SE
-54 HAGSLTARDRPGPVP
+54 PV
-69 RTAPETALSV
+69 LSV

-90 GEPEVVAGAD
+90 GEPEVVAGAGQ
-100 RLDRPVRWVHVAEAA
+100 LDRPVRWVHVAEAA
-115 DVGVMLSGGE
+115 DVGVMLTGGE

-137 EEKQAEY
+137 EAKQAEY
-144 IRSLHRADAAAVV
+144 IQSLHRAEASAVV

-164 PAPPDVM
+164 PTPPEVM
-171 RRAAERCGLPLVVL
+171 RRAAERCGLPMVVL

-199 SRLVRQKFASVSLSE
+199 CRLVRRKFAAVSLSE
-214 AVRTA
+214 TVRTA
-219 LTALITAGAPLQ
+219 LTGLITAGAPLGR
-231 ALLDEIA
+231 LLDEVA
-238 RHSAC
+238 QHSGC

-275 RQAGGSEG
+275 RQAGGAAG
-283 DGWIRAGLGGRGEIW
+283 DGWISAELGGRGERW
-298 GRLVLCG
+298 GRLLLCG
-305 HRGDAATG
+305 YRGDTATG

-330 GGHGGGT
+330 GGGSAHS
-337 WEEQSAQSLLTDLVG
+337 WEEQSAQSLLTDLVFG
-352 EAVPARQLL
+352 VVPARQVL

-377 PLVARGAEPAGLDRL
+377 PLVVPGGDPARLGRV
-392 LRLLG
+392 LRMLG
-397 LPGLVAELSDGLTAI
+397 LPGLVAELADGVTAV
-412 LLSLPRDQDAD
+412 LLSLVRDQDAE

-433 HREAA
+433 RDETDPAA
-438 RPGPVAGPD
+438 
-447 TGTGAPPPP
+447 T
-456 GHGPDPGAAR
+456 
-466 ARAGGTSGRVRAVVA
+466 VA
-481 AAAARTDW
+481 AAEPRTVW
-489 DEVPAGLREARHVA
+489 DDVPAGLREARHVA
-503 DAVADSATAR
+503 EAVADSTAAL
-513 DLPAVVRLGDV
+513 DLPAVVRLKDV
-524 HLRGLM
+524 HLRGLV

-537 RVQSF
+537 HVQSF
-542 AERELDGLLC
+542 AERELDGLLRAA
-552 EATATGT
+552 EPE
-559 AHDLLDV
+559 LLNV

-580 ARLHHVS
+580 AQLHHVS

-626 R
+626 G

>member
-1 MTAAPDGP
+1 MSTTLEPLESLAP
-9 LTAHGGPPAAHGG
+9 T
-22 PPAAH
+22 
-27 DGPPAAHAGPL
+27 
-38 TAHDGLPAAHA
+38 
-49 GSPAA
+49 
-54 HAGSLTARDRPGPVP
+54 
-69 RTAPETALSV
+69 LSV
-79 RQVLT
+79 RQVLL

-90 GEPEVVAGAD
+90 GEPEVVAGAGQ
-100 RLDRPVRWVHVAEAA
+100 LDRAVRWVHVAEAA

-137 EEKQAEY
+137 DDKQAEY
-144 IRSLHRADAAAVV
+144 IRSLHRAEAAAVV

-171 RRAAERCGLPLVVL
+171 RRAAERCGLPMVVL

-199 SRLVRQKFASVSLSE
+199 ARLVRRKFAAVSMSE

-219 LTALITAGAPLQ
+219 LTGLITAGAPLQ
-231 ALLDEIA
+231 RMLDEIA
-238 RHSAC
+238 HHSGC

-283 DGWIRAGLGGRGEIW
+283 DGWIRAELAGRGERW
-298 GRLVLCG
+298 GQIMLCG
-305 HRGDAATG
+305 YRGDTATG
-313 RLLADRAAEAL
+313 RLLADRAAESL

-330 GGHGGGT
+330 GGTSAHT
-337 WEEQSAQSLLTDLVG
+337 WEEQSAQSLLTDLVSG
-352 EAVPARQLL
+352 VVPARQLL

-377 PLVARGAEPAGLDRL
+377 PLVVRDGDPAELDRV

-397 LPGLVAELSDGLTAI
+397 LPGIVAELADGATAV
-412 LLSLPRDQDAD
+412 LLSLARDQDATV
-423 ALTAHFAARL
+423 LTANFAARL
-433 HREAA
+433 S
-438 RPGPVAGPD
+438 
-447 TGTGAPPPP
+447 GT
-456 GHGPDPGAAR
+456 
-466 ARAGGTSGRVRAVVA
+466 VVA
-481 AAAARTDW
+481 AADPRTAW
-489 DEVPAGLREARHVA
+489 DDVPAGMREARHVA
-503 DAVADSATAR
+503 DAVASGAL
-513 DLPAVVRLGDV
+513 DLPAVVRLKDV
-524 HLRGLM
+524 HLRGPV

-537 RVQSF
+537 HVQSF

-552 EATATGT
+552 AAGE
-559 AHDLLDV
+559 DLLAV

-580 ARLHHVS
+580 AQLHHVS

-626 R
+626 G

>member
-1 MTAAPDGP
+1 MTTIFGTLEP
-9 LTAHGGPPAAHGG
+9 
-22 PPAAH
+22 
-27 DGPPAAHAGPL
+27 
-38 TAHDGLPAAHA
+38 
-49 GSPAA
+49 
-54 HAGSLTARDRPGPVP
+54 
-69 RTAPETALSV
+69 ALSV

-90 GEPEVVAGAD
+90 GEPEVVAGATQ
-100 RLDRPVRWVHVAEAA
+100 LDRPVRWVHVAEAP

-144 IRSLHRADAAAVV
+144 IRSLHRAEAAAVV

-164 PAPPDVM
+164 PSPPDVM
-171 RRAAERCGLPLVVL
+171 RRAAERCGLPMIVL

-199 SRLVRQKFASVSLSE
+199 ARLVRRKFAAVSLSE
-214 AVRTA
+214 SVRTA
-219 LTALITAGAPLQ
+219 LTGLITAGAPLQ
-231 ALLDEIA
+231 RLLDEIA
-238 RHSAC
+238 QHSAC

-257 AGERSAVDDVLR
+257 AGERPAVDDVLR

-283 DGWIRAGLGGRGEIW
+283 DGWIRAELGGRGERW
-298 GRLVLCG
+298 GQIMLCG
-305 HRGDAATG
+305 YRGDTATG

-330 GGHGGGT
+330 GGTSAHT
-337 WEEQSAQSLLTDLVG
+337 WEEQSAQSLLTDLVSG
-352 EAVPARQLL
+352 VVPARQLL

-377 PLVARGAEPAGLDRL
+377 PLVVRDGDLAQLDRV
-392 LRLLG
+392 LRMLG
-397 LPGLVAELSDGLTAI
+397 LSGLVAELADEATAV
-412 LLSLPRDQDAD
+412 LLSLARDQDAA

-433 HREAA
+433 RTE
-438 RPGPVAGPD
+438 
-447 TGTGAPPPP
+447 
-456 GHGPDPGAAR
+456 
-466 ARAGGTSGRVRAVVA
+466 SGSTKTVVA
-481 AAAARTDW
+481 AADPRTAW
-489 DEVPAGLREARHVA
+489 DDVPAGLREAQHVA
-503 DAVADSATAR
+503 DAVADSSAAL
-513 DLPAVVRLGDV
+513 DLPAVVRLKDV
-524 HLRGLM
+524 HLRGLI

-537 RVQSF
+537 YVQSF

-552 EATATGT
+552 SADE
-559 AHDLLDV
+559 DLLSV

-580 ARLHHVS
+580 AQLHHVS

-626 R
+626 G

>member
-1 MTAAPDGP
+1 MSTTLERLEP
-9 LTAHGGPPAAHGG
+9 LE
-22 PPAAH
+22 
-27 DGPPAAHAGPL
+27 
-38 TAHDGLPAAHA
+38 
-49 GSPAA
+49 
-54 HAGSLTARDRPGPVP
+54 PVEP
-69 RTAPETALSV
+69 TLSV
-79 RQVLT
+79 RQVLM

-90 GEPEVVAGAD
+90 GEPEVVAGAGQ
-100 RLDRPVRWVHVAEAA
+100 LDRAVRWVHVAEAA

-137 EEKQAEY
+137 EEKQTEY
-144 IRSLHRADAAAVV
+144 IHSLHRAEAAAVV

-164 PAPPDVM
+164 PTPPDVM
-171 RRAAERCGLPLVVL
+171 RRAAERCGLPMVVL

-199 SRLVRQKFASVSLSE
+199 ARLVRRKFAAVSMSE

-219 LTALITAGAPLQ
+219 LTGLITAGAPLQ
-231 ALLDEIA
+231 RMLDEIVH
-238 RHSAC
+238 HSGC

-283 DGWIRAGLGGRGEIW
+283 DGWIRAELGGRGERW
-298 GRLVLCG
+298 GQIMLCG
-305 HRGDAATG
+305 YRGDTATG
-313 RLLADRAAEAL
+313 RLLADRAAESL

-330 GGHGGGT
+330 GGTSAHT
-337 WEEQSAQSLLTDLVG
+337 WEEQSAQSLLTDLVSG
-352 EAVPARQLL
+352 VVPARQLL

-377 PLVARGAEPAGLDRL
+377 PLVVRDGDPAELDRV

-397 LPGLVAELSDGLTAI
+397 LPGIVAELADGATAV
-412 LLSLPRDQDAD
+412 LLSLARDQDATV
-423 ALTAHFAARL
+423 LTANFAARL
-433 HREAA
+433 S
-438 RPGPVAGPD
+438 
-447 TGTGAPPPP
+447 GT
-456 GHGPDPGAAR
+456 
-466 ARAGGTSGRVRAVVA
+466 VVA
-481 AAAARTDW
+481 AADPRTAW
-489 DEVPAGLREARHVA
+489 DDVPAGMREARHVA
-503 DAVADSATAR
+503 DAVASGAL
-513 DLPAVVRLGDV
+513 DLPAVVRLKDV
-524 HLRGLM
+524 HLRGLI

-537 RVQSF
+537 HVQSF

-552 EATATGT
+552 AAGE
-559 AHDLLDV
+559 DLLAV

-580 ARLHHVS
+580 AQLHHVS

-593 RLEAIQGRLG
+593 RLEAIQSRLG

-626 R
+626 G

>member
-1 MTAAPDGP
+1 MSTTSEPLESLAP
-9 LTAHGGPPAAHGG
+9 T
-22 PPAAH
+22 
-27 DGPPAAHAGPL
+27 
-38 TAHDGLPAAHA
+38 
-49 GSPAA
+49 
-54 HAGSLTARDRPGPVP
+54 
-69 RTAPETALSV
+69 LSV
-79 RQVLT
+79 RQVLM

-90 GEPEVVAGAD
+90 GEPEVVAGAAQ
-100 RLDRPVRWVHVAEAA
+100 LDRAVRWVHVAEAA

-137 EEKQAEY
+137 DGKQTEY
-144 IRSLHRADAAAVV
+144 IHSLHRAEAAAVV

-171 RRAAERCGLPLVVL
+171 RRAAERCGLPMVVL

-199 SRLVRQKFASVSLSE
+199 ARLVRRKFAAVSMSE

-219 LTALITAGAPLQ
+219 LTGLITAGAPLQ
-231 ALLDEIA
+231 RLLDEIA
-238 RHSAC
+238 HHSGC

-283 DGWIRAGLGGRGEIW
+283 DGWIRAELGGRGERW
-298 GRLVLCG
+298 GQIMLCG
-305 HRGDAATG
+305 YRGDTATG
-313 RLLADRAAEAL
+313 RLLADRAAESL

-330 GGHGGGT
+330 GGTSAHS
-337 WEEQSAQSLLTDLVG
+337 WEEQSAQSLLTDLVSG
-352 EAVPARQLL
+352 VVPARQLL

-377 PLVARGAEPAGLDRL
+377 PLVVRDGDPAELDRV

-397 LPGLVAELSDGLTAI
+397 LPGIVAELADGATAV
-412 LLSLPRDQDAD
+412 LLSLARDQDA
-423 ALTAHFAARL
+423 AVLTANFAARL
-433 HREAA
+433 
-438 RPGPVAGPD
+438 
-447 TGTGAPPPP
+447 TQT
-456 GHGPDPGAAR
+456 
-466 ARAGGTSGRVRAVVA
+466 VVA
-481 AAAARTDW
+481 AADPRTAW
-489 DEVPAGLREARHVA
+489 DDVPAGMREARHVA
-503 DAVADSATAR
+503 DAVASGAL
-513 DLPAVVRLGDV
+513 DLPAVVRLKDV
-524 HLRGLM
+524 HLRGLI

-537 RVQSF
+537 HVQSF

-552 EATATGT
+552 AAGD
-559 AHDLLDV
+559 DLLAV

-580 ARLHHVS
+580 AQLHHVS

-626 R
+626 A